1 MISIKHLSILSLI
14 VLSDVSRSIASNH
27 NDQFP
32 RKRLIQVK
40 TVSNDVTNQVHMSV
54 INEKYLEYQS
64 DQDGFVSVTME
75 FRLAPVTD
83 EMQEL
88 QKLVFE
94 KSIVHFLKTVSGSQT
109 KNDINILAATV
120 TNSKGVSRVDDHNE
134 NSESANDTLSILVVI
149 SAQENDTKSFL
160 NANKFGEMLF
170 NLCSIY
176 KYELIQGLKD
186 EESGM
191 LSEVTAYRKIFHS
204 VETVDVSLHESDGGG
219 SMTSTGYIVLA
230 CFLTIVLIFVAAA
243 LFSHFRRR

>member
-1 MISIKHLSILSLI
+1 MISIRHLTILALI
-14 VLSDVSRSIASNH
+14 VFSDVRRSIASNY
-27 NDQFP
+27 NDQLP

-54 INEKYLEYQS
+54 INEKYHEYQS
-64 DQDGFVSVTME
+64 DQDGFVSATME
-75 FRLAPVTD
+75 FRLAPVKD

-94 KSIVHFLKTVSGSQT
+94 KSIIHFLKTVSGSQT
-109 KNDINILAATV
+109 ENNINILAATV

-134 NSESANDTLSILVVI
+134 KSDSANDTLPILVVI
-149 SAQENDTKSFL
+149 SAQQNDTKSSL
-160 NANKFGEMLF
+160 NANKFGEMLI

-186 EESGM
+186 QESGM
-191 LSEVTAYRKIFHS
+191 SSEVSAYRNLFNS
-204 VETVDVSLHESDGGG
+204 VETVDVALHESDGG
-219 SMTSTGYIVLA
+219 SLTSTGYIVLA
-230 CFLTIVLIFVAAA
+230 CFLTIVLIFVVTV